1 MRRRVVITGVG
12 VVSPVGND
20 VETFWKS
27 LLAGRSGVG
36 FITEFSTEKLRSDIA
51 ASVKGFDPTKYLTP
65 KEADIYGRVTHFSIA
80 AADEAMAMAG
90 LGALRRERSRG
101 ASDDDGGGGEG
112 RDVGDAAAPASG
124 SAAGAAAPTASGS
137 HDSEATPWLGL
148 SATPRVSRE
157 RIGCLMSTGM
167 GSVDIF
173 EQQIARA
180 AERGPRA
187 VSPFFVPAVMP
198 NAAGG
203 LIAIRYG
210 LMGPSYSMASACA
223 TGTHSIATAALMIEA
238 GEAEVMIAGSAEAA
252 TRQNTVA
259 GFGNARALARAKDGD
274 PTRASRPFDKK
285 RSGFVMG
292 EGAGAL
298 VLEDEQHARARG
310 AKPLCYVAGFG
321 MTTDAYHVTGPHPEG
336 LGVVLA
342 LQRALARAG
351 IGPGRIDYLNPH
363 ATSTVQG
370 DIAEYRAL
378 HRVFGDRLATIP
390 ISATKSMIGHV
401 LGGAGAVESIAVV
414 CTLRD
419 QMMHPSINVDELDP
433 ELRLDVVREARS
445 ADVRWAAK
453 VSAGFGGHNCALVLE
468 RA

>member
-12 VVSPVGND
+12 VISPVGND
-20 VETFWKS
+20 VETFWRS
-27 LLAGRSGVG
+27 LLAGRSGVD

-51 ASVKGFDPTKYLTP
+51 ASVKGFDATRYLTP
-65 KEADIYGRVTHFSIA
+65 KEADIYGRVTHFSVA

-90 LGALRRERSRG
+90 LGALRRERGRG
-101 ASDDDGGGGEG
+101 ASADTDTSDAGDPTAEAGASAADVAARTAAIG
-112 RDVGDAAAPASG
+112 RDP
-124 SAAGAAAPTASGS
+124 
-137 HDSEATPWLGL
+137 EATPWLGL
-148 SATPRVSRE
+148 TVTPRIKRE

-180 AERGPRA
+180 NERGPRA

-238 GEAEVMIAGSAEAA
+238 GEADVMLAGSAEAA

-274 PTRASRPFDKK
+274 PTRASRPFDKN

-298 VLEDEQHARARG
+298 VLEDEKHARARG
-310 AKPLCYVAGFG
+310 ARPLCYVAGFG

-342 LQRALARAG
+342 LERALERAG
-351 IGPGRIDYLNPH
+351 IAAERVDYINPH
-363 ATSTVQG
+363 ATSTLQG

-390 ISATKSMIGHV
+390 VSATKSMIGHV
-401 LGGAGAVESIAVV
+401 LGGAGAVESVAVV

-419 QMMHPSINVDELDP
+419 QMIHPSINVDELDP
-433 ELRLDVVREARS
+433 ELHLDVVREARR